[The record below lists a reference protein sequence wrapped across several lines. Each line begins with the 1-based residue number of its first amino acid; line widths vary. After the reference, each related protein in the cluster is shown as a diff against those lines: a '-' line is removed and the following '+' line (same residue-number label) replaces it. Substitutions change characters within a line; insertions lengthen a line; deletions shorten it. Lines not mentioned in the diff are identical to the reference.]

1 MGIIM
6 DNPLK
11 SLISQLTP
19 LNYPIGD
26 CTGKTVV
33 ITGASSGL
41 GLEAAR
47 HFVRLNAGKVIL
59 GCRDLKRGER
69 AKATIVSSE
78 GDPKAEVIEVWQ
90 IDLES
95 FDSVKCFCQRAAGLD
110 QLDILVEN
118 AGIQTAD
125 FALSEGRERQI
136 TINVISTFL
145 IAFLLLP
152 TLERSSA
159 VTREL
164 PRLVIV
170 ASNAHKAVSLN
181 QDIGEPVFDS
191 FQAPG
196 FMGLR
201 YAYSKLL
208 VVLIGRELAMRINA
222 RDGGP
227 RVVLN
232 MVDTGLC
239 KTNLFRDA
247 RFPLSW
253 FLSTM
258 LWLLGRSSEMGSR
271 CLVAAALAGPEAH
284 GKYLEDCRISK
295 ESRFVC
301 STKGA
306 QMQKRVFDELLEILH
321 DIEPGLPGRIQQLC

>member
-1 MGIIM
+1 MSR

-19 LNYPIGD
+19 LPYPVGD
-26 CTGKTVV
+26 CTGKTVI

-47 HFVRLNAGKVIL
+47 HFVRLNARKVIL
-59 GCRDLKRGER
+59 GCRNIKRGER
-69 AKATIVSSE
+69 AKAVIVSSE
-78 GDPKAEVIEVWQ
+78 GVEKTHVIDIWQ

-95 FDSVKCFCQRAAGLD
+95 FDSVKCFCHRAARLD

-118 AGIQTAD
+118 AGIQTAY
-125 FALSEGRERQI
+125 FHMAEGHERQI

-152 TLERSSA
+152 TLERSFT
-159 VTREL
+159 VTQEL

-170 ASNAHKAVSLN
+170 ASNAHKAVSLK
-181 QDIGEPVFDS
+181 QRTDEPVFES
-191 FQAPG
+191 FRKPG
-196 FMGLR
+196 IMGLR

-208 VVLIGRELAMRINA
+208 VVLIGRELAKRIDA
-222 RDGGP
+222 KDGGP
-227 RVVLN
+227 RVILN
-232 MVDTGLC
+232 LVDTGLC
-239 KTNLFRDA
+239 NTNLFRDA
-247 RFPLSW
+247 RFPLSR

-271 CLVAAALAGPEAH
+271 CLVAAALAGPETH
-284 GKYLEDCRISK
+284 GKYMEDCRISK
-295 ESRFVC
+295 ESRFVY
-301 STKGA
+301 SSKGA
-306 QMQKRVFDELLEILH
+306 QIQTRVFDEFLEILH
-321 DIEPGLPGRIQQLC
+321 SIEPGLSGRA